1 MENTMRPLNLC
12 VLMAAL
18 ATGCPAPAP
27 TNATPAA
34 ASAATATPQPPPVEE
49 VEEDPLPEEPTAA
62 AVDQE
67 LDTWRTL
74 EPGLELGVFRAPS
87 PSAIGDSKIHV
98 VRVDPEHLSL
108 ALRMSSK
115 EGLGENLTVKE
126 WAYREGLLA
135 GINASMF
142 QTDYRT
148 SVELMVSGGHVN
160 NARVGGNKAVL
171 AFDPKPDAPEG
182 LPSVRIIDRG
192 CEELDALRPHYGT
205 LVQSIRMVSCKGAN
219 TWSQQP
225 RIWSHA
231 CIGIDGKGRPLLIHA
246 RSPWSTHDFIDLLLQ
261 LPLDLRQLQ
270 YSEGGPEAQLYVN
283 AGDVELE
290 RVGSYETG
298 FWENDGNHYAWAV
311 PNVIGVVRK

>member
-1 MENTMRPLNLC
+1 MRPLFFCLL
-12 VLMAAL
+12 VAVL

-27 TNATPAA
+27 TTPTPAA
-34 ASAATATPQPPPVEE
+34 TVVASAPPPLPPATEPA
-49 VEEDPLPEEPTAA
+49 DPLPEEPTAA
-62 AVDQE
+62 DVEQE
-67 LDTWRTL
+67 LNRWRTL
-74 EPGLELGVFRAPS
+74 EPGLELGIFESPT
-87 PSAIGDSKIHV
+87 PSAIGDSRIHV
-98 VRVDPEHLSL
+98 VRVDPAHLKL
-108 ALRMSSK
+108 ALRMTSA
-115 EGLGENLTVKE
+115 EDLGENLTVKE
-126 WAYREGLLA
+126 WALREGLLA

-148 SVELMVSGGHVN
+148 SVELMVSGDHVN

-171 AFDPKPDAPEG
+171 AFDPLPGAPED

-192 CEELDALRPHYGT
+192 CEELDTLRPLYGT

-246 RSPWSTHDFIDLLLQ
+246 RSPWSTHDFIDLLKL

-283 AGDVELE
+283 AGEVELE

-298 FWENDGNHYAWAV
+298 FWENDDNYYAWTV